1 LELLYHRKSKENVG
15 KLLYQALGNHSFKN
29 IETTTNQFVNILI
42 DVVGAPMYLPG
53 IARYDNNAGSPTETR
68 FLHKKE
74 TM

>member
-1 LELLYHRKSKENVG
+1 MWVNY
-15 KLLYQALGNHSFKN
+15 YIDLGNHSFKN